1 MHLAPNSYYKW
12 KQLCTRLFF
21 SQVSSLQQD
30 KKTDFQDVCWAYLIG
45 EIVRIT
51 SLSEFGRGMF
61 GF

>member
-1 MHLAPNSYYKW
+1 MHLAPTVIISENNCVPDY
-12 KQLCTRLFF
+12 FF

-30 KKTDFQDVCWAYLIG
+30 KKTDFQDICRAYLIG